1 MNERLSCQEASAA
14 LDLRALEDRHTS
26 GAYAKRPL
34 MIVRGE
40 GCTLYDEA
48 GRAYL
53 DLGSGIGVALL
64 GHGHPAV
71 AQAVAQ
77 QAQTLITCPEAF
89 YNDRRA
95 ELYALL
101 AELLPGGLERFFLC
115 SSGTEAVEAALKI
128 ARLLTGRRGIV
139 SLKRGFH
146 GRTLGA
152 LATTWNP
159 QYRQPFDG
167 WVPESQ
173 FASPNDLASA
183 EALITEDTAAVFVE
197 VVQGEGGI
205 YPLDADYLRGLRA
218 LCTARGALLIADEI
232 QAGLGR
238 TGRWFAF
245 QHAEIVPDMVTLGKG
260 IAGGLPMG
268 AVAWR
273 AELGQIESGVHGSTF
288 GGNPLV
294 CAAAIA
300 ALSAL
305 RAIDAPARSAA
316 LGGWLL
322 DELRRRSLR
331 GVREVR
337 GLGLMVG
344 VELRGR
350 VTPALQALQARGV
363 IALPAG
369 KTTLRLLPPLVITQ
383 AQLADGV
390 DALQAALE
398 EAAL

>member
-1 MNERLSCQEASAA
+1 MLSTIT
-14 LDLRALEDRHTS
+14 DIRVVEDQHTS

-34 MIVRGE
+34 TIVRGE
-40 GCTLYDEA
+40 GCTLYDDT

-95 ELYALL
+95 ELYAVLSG
-101 AELLPGGLERFFLC
+101 LLPAEMGRFFLC
-115 SSGTEAVEAALKI
+115 NSGTEAVEAALKI

-159 QYRQPFDG
+159 QYREPFDG

-173 FASPNDLASA
+173 FASANDLESA
-183 EALITEDTAAVFVE
+183 AALITEDTAAVFVE
-197 VVQGEGGI
+197 AVQGEGGI
-205 YPLDADYLRGLRA
+205 YPLDADYLRGLRQ
-218 LCTARGALLIADEI
+218 LCTERGALLIADEI

-245 QHAEIVPDMVTLGKG
+245 EHAEIVPDMVTLGKG
-260 IAGGLPMG
+260 MAGGLPMG

-273 AELGQIESGVHGSTF
+273 TSLGQIESGVHGSTF
-288 GGNPLV
+288 GGNPLS

-300 ALSAL
+300 ALHAL
-305 RAIDAPARSAA
+305 RELDAPARSAE
-316 LGGWLL
+316 LGAWLL
-322 DELRRRSLR
+322 GELRARRLPA
-331 GVREVR
+331 VREVR
-337 GLGLMVG
+337 GLGLMIG
-344 VELRGR
+344 LELRGR
-350 VTPALQALQARGV
+350 VTPVLQALQARGI
-363 IALPAG
+363 IAIPAG
-369 KTTLRLLPPLVITQ
+369 KTTLRLLPPLIITQ
-383 AQLADGV
+383 EQLAQ
-390 DALQAALE
+390 ALQALE
-398 EAAL
+398 EVVGALHP